1 MEWVR
6 DVVRRIRA
14 WRRIRFTAGGVAFT
28 IGTTAVGFAAL
39 NTGNNLLYLL
49 LGAMLGFIVVSGWLS
64 EQAIR
69 DLHIERQIPRA
80 VTVGRELVLTYH
92 VRNRKRY
99 LPSLAVELI
108 EAGLAEPAFV
118 SHVPA
123 GGRATARS
131 SNGFIR
137 RGVYPLGTLTI
148 STSFPFGLF
157 RKERDIE
164 LPGEVVVWPRHD
176 LAVRDPA
183 PGAGR
188 LPRSGR
194 SARGSLGW
202 RGEYRSLR
210 TYRRGDDPRDIHW
223 KSSARLQ
230 RPVVREYEQGASETR
245 WICLDTRGVE
255 GDAAERAVEI
265 AASLAASCV
274 AEHRP
279 FGLATPEGV
288 VTPGDDIGTLES
300 VLDLLAR
307 VEFDPASAAPAPP
320 VTPRSCVLVTLVG
333 AEGFSDTLLVTAED
347 AEAAARSRLK
357 ALGGEPGQVVAA

>member
-1 MEWVR
+1 MAWVR

-49 LGAMLGFIVVSGWLS
+49 LGAMLGFIAVSGWLS

-108 EAGLAEPAFV
+108 ETGLAEPAFV

-123 GGRATARS
+123 RGRATARS

-137 RGVYPLGTLTI
+137 RGVYPLGTLTL

-176 LAVRDPA
+176 LTVRDPA

-194 SARGSLGW
+194 SPRGALGW

-210 TYRRGDDPRDIHW
+210 SYRRGDDPRDIHW

-255 GDAAERAVEI
+255 GDAAERAVEV
-265 AASLAASCV
+265 AASLAARCV

-288 VTPGDDIGTLES
+288 VTPGDDIGTLEWA
-300 VLDLLAR
+300 LDLLAR
-307 VEFDPASAAPAPP
+307 VEFDPARAAPAPP
-320 VTPRSCVLVTLVG
+320 VAPQSCVLVTLVG
-333 AEGFSDTLLVTAED
+333 AEGFSDTLLVTAEE

-357 ALGGEPGQVVAA
+357 ALGGEPGQEVAA